1 MLTWVEV
8 PGVRRKVCVRVCVCV
23 GGGGGG
29 NSRLVSW
36 VVWLLAGDMFE
47 ILVKQITGLP
57 LHLKFPQSRS
67 GTLHKH
73 PGVSVAVVV
82 FVATVVTALVGTT
95 WKTLE
100 RWRRMS

>member
-1 MLTWVEV
+1 
-8 PGVRRKVCVRVCVCV
+8 
-23 GGGGGG
+23 
-29 NSRLVSW
+29 
-36 VVWLLAGDMFE
+36 
-47 ILVKQITGLP
+47 

-73 PGVSVAVVV
+73 PGVSVAAVV